1 MVNGPIDFVK
11 AVFDSWRIVDEVD
24 SRDSSDSNDIIH
36 EREQRRERYRRFL
49 LNADRVILL
58 LRRVT
63 DRV

>member
-24 SRDSSDSNDIIH
+24 SRDSSDLNNIIH